1 MKDQI
6 NRYARGVFEYE
17 PEIISVKDSSINVIV
32 DRNREHTGTIEFG
45 SVSKVSYILIMIK
58 LNSKKILSTE
68 TIYLFN
74 IWLIAMMQLTVIP

>member
-45 SVSKVSYILIMIK
+45 SV
-58 LNSKKILSTE
+58 
-68 TIYLFN
+68 
-74 IWLIAMMQLTVIP
+74 